1 MHPRE
6 LASSLIL
13 GCCHSSH
20 HRMQL
25 PAYHCSPCDES
36 SSEHYDLPCCVNTDQ
51 QPTASEASTDVNSQL
66 PSAIDVPYQGVVTN
80 SCDVSPAYATADAGS
95 FGMSVVNNGA
105 YDGQSCLGLYL
116 ECPGQRLIQESQ
128 TFGQSVVQQLPPL
141 IYGQRP
147 FQACSLS
154 GPGLACEA
162 GSKARLRQQAQAPQG
177 ELYKTMSKAA

>member
-1 MHPRE
+1 
-6 LASSLIL
+6 
-13 GCCHSSH
+13 
-20 HRMQL
+20 MQL
-25 PAYHCSPCDES
+25 PDSHCSPCDES
-36 SSEHYDLPCCVNTDQ
+36 SSEHYDLPCCVITDQ

-66 PSAIDVPYQGVVTN
+66 PSAIALPYQGVVTN

-95 FGMSVVNNGA
+95 FGMPVVNNGA
-105 YDGQSCLGLYL
+105 YDGQSCLGSYL

-147 FQACSLS
+147 FQGCSFS
-154 GPGLACEA
+154 GPGLVCEA
-162 GSKARLRQQAQAPQG
+162 GSKTRLRQQAQAPQG